1 MRGRKNFFHPPLEGG
16 SKNSSV
22 ARDFSGRGKHTA
34 VGDLPLPE
42 ILFSLLLKDNFD
54 PPSRGGWAR
63 TFFISS
69 AIVCVVLATSWPSF
83 AAEDTAAL
91 IQRQSQEFSDASAS
105 GDTAALSRLLD
116 DQVTF
121 INEGGESATKKDI
134 VGSAGPLP
142 KGIEN
147 HLVQTDFHVQLY
159 GTVAVTSFT
168 DVQTELA
175 HGQMFRAKY
184 RSIEVWLKEGAD
196 WRMISSQTIALAD
209 DPPSVV
215 LSDKE
220 LGDYVGTYSGGPD
233 FMFKIAR
240 NGSGLTG
247 TLGSNPTV
255 AMKAEVRDVLF
266 TPGQP
271 RLRRIFQR
279 DAQGKITGFV
289 SRREGHDLVFKRVG

>member
-1 MRGRKNFFHPPLEGG
+1 MRGRTSFIFP
-16 SKNSSV
+16 
-22 ARDFSGRGKHTA
+22 
-34 VGDLPLPE
+34 VGFC
-42 ILFSLLLKDNFD
+42 I
-54 PPSRGGWAR
+54 A
-63 TFFISS
+63 
-69 AIVCVVLATSWPSF
+69 LATSVPSF

-105 GDTAALSRLLD
+105 GDAAALARLLD
-116 DQVTF
+116 DHVTF
-121 INEGGESATKKDI
+121 INEGGEIATKKDI

-168 DVQTELA
+168 DVQTELV
-175 HGQMFRAKY
+175 HGQTFHAKY
-184 RSIEVWLKEGAD
+184 RSTEVWLKEGAD

-209 DPPSVV
+209 DPQAAA
-215 LSDKE
+215 LSDKA
-220 LGDYVGTYSGGPD
+220 LDDYVGTYSGGPD
-233 FMFKIAR
+233 FVFKIVR
-240 NGSGLTG
+240 VGTTLTG
-247 TLGSNPTV
+247 TLGNNPPV

-279 DAQGKITGFV
+279 DAQGKIVGFV
-289 SRREGHDLVFKRVG
+289 SRREGHDLVFKKTG

>member
-1 MRGRKNFFHPPLEGG
+1 MRNNEKFFHPPLEGG
-16 SKNSSV
+16 SKNSKN
-22 ARDFSGRGKHTA
+22 FSGRGTVA
-34 VGDLPLPE
+34 TIPLPE
-42 ILFSLLLKDNFD
+42 IFFSLMLKDNFH
-54 PPSRGGWAR
+54 PPSRGGWNRIFA
-63 TFFISS
+63 ISL
-69 AIVCVVLATSWPSF
+69 AIIGVGLATSMPSF
-83 AAEDTAAL
+83 AAEDTTAL
-91 IQRQSQEFSDASAS
+91 IKRQSQEFSDASAT
-105 GDTAALSRLLD
+105 GNAAAFQRLLD
-116 DQVTF
+116 DHVTF
-121 INEGGESATKKDI
+121 INEGGETATKKDI

-175 HGQMFRAKY
+175 HGQTFHAKY
-184 RSIEVWLKEGAD
+184 RSTEVWLKEGAD

>member
-1 MRGRKNFFHPPLEGG
+1 VGQNVFHFIGNCLCRPGDVVAVLCCRRHGRIDPAP
-16 SKNSSV
+16 V
-22 ARDFSGRGKHTA
+22 AGIFRC
-34 VGDLPLPE
+34 VGL
-42 ILFSLLLKDNFD
+42 
-54 PPSRGGWAR
+54 RRCG
-63 TFFISS
+63 
-69 AIVCVVLATSWPSF
+69 C
-83 AAEDTAAL
+83 
-91 IQRQSQEFSDASAS
+91 
-105 GDTAALSRLLD
+105 LSRLLD
-116 DQVTF
+116 DHVTF

-175 HGQMFRAKY
+175 HGQTFHAKY
-184 RSIEVWLKEGAD
+184 RSTEVWLKEGAD